1 MSFQIEQ
8 PAHFR
13 SDENGIKVSD
23 SQVRRAIQRERQ
35 RIDGEPHGVALGEL
49 RASSEAIKAV
59 LEELVQRHSDTARL
73 PRFELLD

>member
-49 RASSEAIKAV
+49 
-59 LEELVQRHSDTARL
+59 
-73 PRFELLD
+73 